1 MKNVVIIPNSAKDSG
16 LSVTTALVKKLSEL
30 GIVTYIEEKY
40 PIFGA
45 VNYREFPAKA
55 DLIVVVGGD
64 GSVIDAS
71 KYAVSLGIPLVGVN
85 LGKVG
90 YLSEIDP
97 KSLDILDA
105 LATGDCFITEKMLLT
120 VDSNGVSESVYAVND
135 VVISHSDCIGI
146 SSFSLRDS
154 LGNSLEYRADGIIF
168 ATPQGSTAYS
178 LSSGGPVVA
187 HDVDS
192 ILVTPV
198 CTHSF
203 FNRSVLFNS
212 SEVLSVKNTGERDL
226 NVCIDGRVTGVLGAG
241 KSCSVKRADR
251 TLKMLTFSKNSMFTG
266 LFKKMS
272 ILEGFK

>member
-1 MKNVVIIPNSAKDSG
+1 MKNVVVIPNAAKDPE
-16 LSVTTALVKKLSEL
+16 LAVTSALVSKLCDMGVNVHIKDCYNVRGAISYSDLPSAAEL
-30 GIVTYIEEKY
+30 IM
-40 PIFGA
+40 
-45 VNYREFPAKA
+45 
-55 DLIVVVGGD
+55 VVGGD

-71 KYAVSLGIPLVGVN
+71 RLAVERDIPLVGVN
-85 LGKVG
+85 LGRVG

-97 KSLDILDA
+97 CALDVLDA
-105 LATGDCFITEKMLLT
+105 LKSGSYFITEKMLL
-120 VDSNGVSESVYAVND
+120 SVSTDGWEGYSYAVND

-146 SSFSLRDS
+146 STFRLQDS
-154 LGNSLEYRADGIIF
+154 VGNSLSYRADGIIL

-192 ILVTPV
+192 ILATPV

-203 FNRSVLFNS
+203 FDRSVLFNS
-212 SEVLSVKNTGERDL
+212 KEVLVVTNTGEGNL
-226 NVCIDGRVTGVLGAG
+226 NICIDGRVSTVLTPGAA
-241 KSCSVKRADR
+241 CNVRRADV
-251 TLKMLTFSKNSMFTG
+251 TLKMLSFSKNSMFTG

>member
-1 MKNVVIIPNSAKDSG
+1 MKNVVIIPNATKDPG
-16 LSVTTALVKKLSEL
+16 LTVTAALVNKLSRMGINVYIKDEYNVLGAHPYSEL
-30 GIVTYIEEKY
+30 PPNSE
-40 PIFGA
+40 
-45 VNYREFPAKA
+45 
-55 DLIVVVGGD
+55 LIVVVGGD

-71 KYAVSLGIPLVGVN
+71 RLAVERGIPLVGVN

-97 KSLDILDA
+97 GALDVLDA
-105 LATGDCFITEKMLLT
+105 LATGDYVITDKMLL
-120 VDSNGVSESVYAVND
+120 SVSTDGWTGQTLAVND

-146 SSFSLRDS
+146 STFRLEDS
-154 LGNSLEYRADGIIF
+154 VGNSLNYRADGIIF

-203 FNRSVLFNS
+203 FDRSVIFNS
-212 SEVLSVKNTGERDL
+212 RELLTVTNIGERGL
-226 NVCIDGRVTGVLGAG
+226 NICIDGRVSAVLTPGS
-241 KSCSVKRADR
+241 SCSVKRADAS
-251 TLKMLTFSKNSMFTG
+251 LKMLTFSRNSMFTG

>member
-1 MKNVVIIPNSAKDSG
+1 MKNIVIIPNVNKDVG
-16 LSVTTALVKKLSEL
+16 LLVTASVVKKLMALGFNVYLENGEQYGAISYAVFPSCAEL
-30 GIVTYIEEKY
+30 II
-40 PIFGA
+40 
-45 VNYREFPAKA
+45 
-55 DLIVVVGGD
+55 VVGGD

-71 KYAVSLGIPLVGVN
+71 RLAVNHDIPLVGVN

-97 KSLDILDA
+97 RELSVLDLLLNKEYSI
-105 LATGDCFITEKMLLT
+105 ENKMLLSL
-120 VDSNGVSESVYAVND
+120 DRAENIYAVND

-146 SSFSLRDS
+146 SSFKIEDS
-154 LGNSLEYRADGIIF
+154 LGNSLGYRADGVII

-187 HDVDS
+187 HDVRS

-212 SEVLSVKNTGERDL
+212 TEVITVTNTGDRDL
-226 NVCIDGRVTGVLGAG
+226 NIAIDGRVCSVLGAG
-241 KSCSVKRADR
+241 ESCRVGTAMQS
-251 TLKMLTFSKNSMFTG
+251 LKMLTFSKNSMFSG